1 MSKKRQYILTY
12 HAASKCWKKQYKGK
26 VYYLGYATKKSDRE
40 GYRRA
45 VEKWHRIK
53 AEVDAGIYDA
63 AKEREASEK
72 KRLASVTTSQSG
84 GKKKRRYNPR
94 MVSSAIKKF
103 LKFKQGEVN
112 SKQISPAR
120 LESLRYAL
128 MTFERRFSSKQ
139 VNQISE
145 ADIER
150 FRNEQSKRVSK
161 NEIRPSTL
169 DHYFRAIRQFFNWSY
184 ESRLIDERPRNLKTH
199 QVKVPRQQIEVF
211 SSSEIRSLLNGIGK
225 KNLHPRWQSRTG
237 PQVDDH
243 QVLRATI
250 LLGLNF
256 GYTQMDIATLRVGD
270 CHFGTRPPR
279 VIKLRSKTGV
289 QMRHLMWRETK
300 SLLETQCAKK
310 KKTDLV
316 FTRSGG
322 RPIVPFTTDR
332 NGNVV
337 GGRSTWMGDRFK
349 RLVQRVLGDDDKRRI
364 RELRKTGAD
373 YVKQREVG
381 VEKLYLGHT
390 DVSMSGRYTR
400 PAQKSLDGVLC
411 FMEKDFGFTKELQP
425 FYTKRVRQ

>member
-12 HAASKCWKKQYKGK
+12 HASSKCWKKKYKG
-26 VYYLGYATKKSDRE
+26 VVHYLGYSAKKSDRDK
-40 GYRRA
+40 YREA

-63 AKEREASEK
+63 GKERQASEK
-72 KRLASVTTSQSG
+72 KRLASVTKQVG
-84 GKKKRRYNPR
+84 GEKKRRYNPR
-94 MVSSAIKKF
+94 LVSSAIRKF
-103 LKFKQGEVN
+103 LQFKQGEVN
-112 SKQISPAR
+112 SKQISPTR
-120 LESLRYAL
+120 LDSLRYAL
-128 MTFERRFSSKQ
+128 VTFEKRLGDNEIDR
-139 VNQISE
+139 ISE
-145 ADIER
+145 TDIER
-150 FRNEQSKRVSK
+150 FRNDQSKRVAK
-161 NEIRPSTL
+161 GEIKPSTL
-169 DHYFRAIRQFFNWSY
+169 DHYFRSIRQFFNWAY
-184 ESRLIDERPRNLKTH
+184 ESRLIEERPRNLKKL
-199 QVKVPRQQIEVF
+199 QVKVPRQEIEVF
-211 SSSEIRSLLNGIGK
+211 SPGEVQSLLNAIGK

-279 VIKLRSKTGV
+279 VIKLRSKTGIP
-289 QMRHLMWRETK
+289 MNHLMWKETK
-300 SLLETQCAKK
+300 SLLQSQCEEKK
-310 KKTDLV
+310 KSDLV
-316 FTRSGG
+316 FTRSDGN
-322 RPIVPFTTDR
+322 PIVPFSTDR
-332 NGNVV
+332 DGNII

-349 RLVQRVLGDDDKRRI
+349 RLVQRVFGDDDKRRI

-400 PAQKSLDGVLC
+400 PAQKALDGVLC
-411 FMEKDFGFTKELQP
+411 FMEKDFGFTEELQP
-425 FYTKRVRQ
+425 YYTKRVRQ